1 MRKLT
6 QYVSLCGLFAFLVAC
21 SNSHE
26 PKTSATTNSINQ
38 TQSPAENT
46 QIVGGWAP
54 VFLTNM
60 DESQLND
67 IADGIKTN
75 RIKRVV
81 ISYPTKME
89 PLAQDIHD
97 YLLKKTNVDIP
108 LKSIELKDT
117 DQVKYNLTQVI
128 LTLYFS

>member
-1 MRKLT
+1 M
-6 QYVSLCGLFAFLVAC
+6 VAC
-21 SNSHE
+21 SNSHQPVNT
-26 PKTSATTNSINQ
+26 PKTSATDINKSDSQ
-38 TQSPAENT
+38 PEV
-46 QIVGGWAP
+46 VGGWAP

-60 DESQLND
+60 DESQLDD
-67 IADGIKTN
+67 IAEGIKSN

-89 PLAQDIHD
+89 PLAQEVHD

-128 LTLYFS
+128 LTLYFN

>member
-1 MRKLT
+1 MQRVA
-6 QYVSLCGLFAFLVAC
+6 QYFFLCGCFIFMVAC
-21 SNSHE
+21 SNSHQPINT
-26 PKTSATTNSINQ
+26 PKTSATGINKSDSQ
-38 TQSPAENT
+38 LEV
-46 QIVGGWAP
+46 VGGWAP

-60 DESQLND
+60 DESQLD
-67 IADGIKTN
+67 DVADGIKSN

-89 PLAQDIHD
+89 PLAQEVHD

-128 LTLYFS
+128 LTLYFN

>member
-1 MRKLT
+1 MQRLT
-6 QYVSLCGLFAFLVAC
+6 QYLSLCGCLAFMVAC
-21 SNSHE
+21 SNSHQ
-26 PKTSATTNSINQ
+26 PKTATVTNSANQ
-38 TQSPAENT
+38 TQGSSENSEA
-46 QIVGGWAP
+46 IGGWAP

-67 IADGIKTN
+67 IADGIKSKL
-75 RIKRVV
+75 IKRVV

-89 PLAQDIHD
+89 SLATDIHD
-97 YLLKKTNVDIP
+97 YLEEKTAVDIP

-128 LTLYFS
+128 LTLYFN

>member
-1 MRKLT
+1 MQKLT
-6 QYVSLCGLFAFLVAC
+6 QYLSLCGCFAFMVAC
-21 SNSHE
+21 SNSHQ
-26 PKTSATTNSINQ
+26 PKTAAVTNSSNQ
-38 TQSPAENT
+38 TKSSAEDSAV
-46 QIVGGWAP
+46 IGGWAP

-67 IADGIKTN
+67 IADGIKSK

-97 YLLKKTNVDIP
+97 YLEEKTDVDIP

-128 LTLYFS
+128 LTLYFN